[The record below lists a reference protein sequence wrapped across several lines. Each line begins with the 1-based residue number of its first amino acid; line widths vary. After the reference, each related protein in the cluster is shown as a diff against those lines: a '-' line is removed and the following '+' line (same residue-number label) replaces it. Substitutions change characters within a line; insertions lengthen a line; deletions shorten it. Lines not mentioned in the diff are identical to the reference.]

1 MENEIRVLIVDDHKL
16 IAEAWS
22 SLLEHVEGIKVIGT
36 ADNAQDAFDFCL
48 EHKPEIVLMDINL
61 KGGSNGLDAT
71 ERIHNN
77 LAKTR
82 VIGLSLHDDI
92 SFVKKFLSIGAKG
105 YLTKNTNK
113 TELVEAIMKVHQGE
127 SYIAAEI
134 KDRYFTSLLDINNTE
149 SKKELTLKEIE
160 IVKLITQGFTSK
172 EIAEKIFVSPRTV
185 ETHRHNILKKLNI
198 PNAAQLS
205 SWAKEKGYM

>member
-1 MENEIRVLIVDDHKL
+1 VD
-16 IAEAWS
+16 A
-22 SLLEHVEGIKVIGT
+22 IK
-36 ADNAQDAFDFCL
+36 
-48 EHKPEIVLMDINL
+48 
-61 KGGSNGLDAT
+61 
-71 ERIHNN
+71 
-77 LAKTR
+77 
-82 VIGLSLHDDI
+82 
-92 SFVKKFLSIGAKG
+92 
-105 YLTKNTNK
+105 
-113 TELVEAIMKVHQGE
+113 KVHQGE
-127 SYIAAEI
+127 SYISAEI